1 MPYRLL
7 LCLIVVVYSTQSYA
21 HPHSWIGN
29 ELKVN
34 GEGSRVDSITMTWT
48 FDPFSSA
55 YALDGDFSVFD
66 NQQSAQKEALR
77 LMRNLLNTHYF
88 TYLYAGD
95 APLKFRLPEVY
106 SLRRKGRRM
115 VLNFTL
121 PLSRFVDLDKEDL
134 DIQVFDN
141 TYYIDISWKNHSTIT
156 LDSALSSDCSFDLIT
171 PTPSQDIVDYA
182 MSLGVD
188 DVGDDDLGSH
198 FSQKVSLTCGS

>member
-1 MPYRLL
+1 MRRLCVL
-7 LCLIVVVYSTQSYA
+7 FIAFAMSAVSHA

-29 ELKVN
+29 DLTVN
-34 GEGSRVDSITMTWT
+34 GEGSQVDSITMTWT

-66 NQQSAQKEALR
+66 NQKSAQKEALR

-95 APLKFRLPEVY
+95 TPLKFRLPEVY
-106 SLRRKGRRM
+106 SLSRKGRRM

-121 PLSRFVDLDKEDL
+121 PLSRPVELTEEGL
-134 DIQVFDN
+134 DIQVYDN
-141 TYYIDISWKNHSTIT
+141 TYYIDISWKNPSTIT
-156 LDSALSSDCSFDLIT
+156 LGTNLSSQCRFDLIT

-198 FSQKVSLTCGS
+198 FSQRVSLSCGS

>member
-1 MPYRLL
+1 MRRLCML
-7 LCLIVVVYSTQSYA
+7 FIAFVMSAVSHA

-29 ELKVN
+29 ELTVN
-34 GEGSRVDSITMTWT
+34 GEGSQVDSITMTWT

-95 APLKFRLPEVY
+95 TPLKFRLPEVY
-106 SLRRKGRRM
+106 SLSRKGRRM

-121 PLSRFVDLDKEDL
+121 PLSRLVDLSKEDL

-156 LDSALSSDCSFDLIT
+156 LDAALSSNCRFDLIT

-198 FSQKVSLTCGS
+198 FSQRVSLSCGS